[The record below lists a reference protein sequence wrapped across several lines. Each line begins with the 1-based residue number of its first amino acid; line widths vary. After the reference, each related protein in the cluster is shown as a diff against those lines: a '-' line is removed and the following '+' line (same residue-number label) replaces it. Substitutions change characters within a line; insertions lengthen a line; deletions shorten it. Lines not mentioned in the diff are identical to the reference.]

1 MLKVVGLLAI
11 IAACTLAGQVVAGSY
26 RNRCRHLRQMMTA
39 LKMLETQIVY
49 GATALPEAAVGVAK
63 RSQPPVSLFFQRL
76 HLLLVQG
83 GGMPASE
90 AWARALQ
97 EIDNTWALTAA
108 DTAILRDL
116 GPNLGTS
123 DRQDQS
129 RYLQMAMKQLEGEL
143 GRAEELASKNGRLWR
158 WLGLLGGLF
167 LALLLL

>member
-1 MLKVVGLLAI
+1 
-11 IAACTLAGQVVAGSY
+11 
-26 RNRCRHLRQMMTA
+26 
-39 LKMLETQIVY
+39 
-49 GATALPEAAVGVAK
+49 
-63 RSQPPVSLFFQRL
+63 
-76 HLLLVQG
+76 
-83 GGMPASE
+83 MPASE